1 MGHLTKT
8 ERHRIEQ
15 LPAAEIQRRLN
26 QTGIV
31 VSLSTITRFIKV
43 RER

>member
-26 QTGIV
+26 QAGMV
-31 VSLSTITRFIKV
+31 VIS
-43 RER
+43 